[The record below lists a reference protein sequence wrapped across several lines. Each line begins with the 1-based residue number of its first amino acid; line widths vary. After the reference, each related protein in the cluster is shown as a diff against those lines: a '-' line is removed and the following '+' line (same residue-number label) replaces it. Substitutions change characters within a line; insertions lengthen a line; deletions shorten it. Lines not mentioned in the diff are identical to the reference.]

1 MLQAYNLWPGRDCMS
16 RTRSKSTIAIAIVGS
31 VIFILVLTVGT
42 IQSALMATKD
52 TEKAVETVSLLY
64 LDELA
69 GRREQVVS
77 ANLTQ
82 KIEDLNVALE
92 LMEKSDLSD
101 EKHLQAYQAKMKRI
115 YKLEKFAFVDTDGTI
130 YTSLGRQT
138 NISDYNF
145 DYKTIK
151 EAEISVLNLAS
162 TDKKVIIAVPVKDMT
177 LEGKTL
183 LSCFMEI
190 DMDEMLKG
198 VSMNS
203 DDAKTT
209 FCNIYTRDG
218 VALTNVYLG
227 GLAVEDNLLEAMEN
241 AKFSTGSYKQ
251 FLDDFKNG
259 KSGEVTF
266 TYNGTTETLSYVPV
280 TGTDWMLTYLIRDE
294 LIANKINPV
303 ARSIVIRSF
312 IQSALAALVLI
323 GMFGFIIYQIRRN
336 SKLAIEKEASE
347 AANRAKQDQME
358 EKLALQAKLLE
369 EEKRRTV
376 QDSMI
381 TAMSSDYRSVYYV
394 DLDNNEGTC
403 YRGDP
408 KDKDQTDEGVKFPY
422 LERFT
427 WYADNSVE
435 ESYREGFKAFI
446 DPENIRE
453 GLMKEPILAYRY
465 LAKRGS
471 REYYEM
477 IRVAGVRHI
486 EDREDHRVH
495 AIGLGLTVID
505 TEMRKNM
512 AQQEALGDALKSAE
526 QANKAKTA
534 FLSNMSHE
542 IRTPMNAIIGLDNI
556 AMNDP
561 ETPEKTKEYL
571 SKINTSAEHLLN
583 LINDILDMS
592 RIESGRMILKNEE
605 FSFSKMLES
614 INTMFGGQ
622 CLDKKQNYSCNIN
635 GRVDDYYIGDNMKLR
650 QILINILGNAVKFTP
665 EGGDISLGIQRTAQ
679 FDGRS
684 TLQFTITDNGIG
696 MSEEFLP
703 HIFDTFAQEDATS
716 TNKYGSSGLGLAIT
730 KNIIEMMNGT
740 IEVKSKK
747 GEGTT
752 FIVSITLTDSDRKDD
767 VEEELHMR
775 PGDMA
780 VLIIDDDPV
789 ACEHAK
795 LVFEQAGIAAE
806 TAMSGE
812 EGIEMVRLRHVRHEP
827 YNLILVDWQM
837 PGMDGVETTRRIRE
851 IVGNESAIII
861 LTAYKWDD
869 ILEEA
874 LAAGVDSF
882 LAKPLFAANVLE
894 EFKAAALK
902 KMGNRK
908 SEPVD
913 LRGLKV
919 LVAEDVEVNAEI
931 LQMILESRE
940 IESDVAVNGKVAVE
954 LYESHP
960 ENYYAAILMDVRMP
974 EMDGLEAT
982 KHIRAL
988 NRKDSGSIPII
999 ALTANAFDE
1008 DVQRSLQAG
1017 LNAHLTKP
1025 IQPEV
1030 LFETLESLLKTGDK
1044 SADEGGN

>member
-1 MLQAYNLWPGRDCMS
+1 
-16 RTRSKSTIAIAIVGS
+16 
-31 VIFILVLTVGT
+31 
-42 IQSALMATKD
+42 
-52 TEKAVETVSLLY
+52 
-64 LDELA
+64 
-69 GRREQVVS
+69 
-77 ANLTQ
+77 
-82 KIEDLNVALE
+82 
-92 LMEKSDLSD
+92 
-101 EKHLQAYQAKMKRI
+101 
-115 YKLEKFAFVDTDGTI
+115 
-130 YTSLGRQT
+130 
-138 NISDYNF
+138 
-145 DYKTIK
+145 
-151 EAEISVLNLAS
+151 
-162 TDKKVIIAVPVKDMT
+162 
-177 LEGKTL
+177 
-183 LSCFMEI
+183 
-190 DMDEMLKG
+190 
-198 VSMNS
+198 
-203 DDAKTT
+203 
-209 FCNIYTRDG
+209 
-218 VALTNVYLG
+218 
-227 GLAVEDNLLEAMEN
+227 
-241 AKFSTGSYKQ
+241 
-251 FLDDFKNG
+251 
-259 KSGEVTF
+259 
-266 TYNGTTETLSYVPV
+266 
-280 TGTDWMLTYLIRDE
+280 
-294 LIANKINPV
+294 
-303 ARSIVIRSF
+303 
-312 IQSALAALVLI
+312 
-323 GMFGFIIYQIRRN
+323 
-336 SKLAIEKEASE
+336 
-347 AANRAKQDQME
+347 
-358 EKLALQAKLLE
+358 
-369 EEKRRTV
+369 
-376 QDSMI
+376 
-381 TAMSSDYRSVYYV
+381 
-394 DLDNNEGTC
+394 
-403 YRGDP
+403 
-408 KDKDQTDEGVKFPY
+408 
-422 LERFT
+422 
-427 WYADNSVE
+427 
-435 ESYREGFKAFI
+435 
-446 DPENIRE
+446 
-453 GLMKEPILAYRY
+453 
-465 LAKRGS
+465 
-471 REYYEM
+471 
-477 IRVAGVRHI
+477 
-486 EDREDHRVH
+486 
-495 AIGLGLTVID
+495 
-505 TEMRKNM
+505 
-512 AQQEALGDALKSAE
+512 
-526 QANKAKTA
+526 
-534 FLSNMSHE
+534 
-542 IRTPMNAIIGLDNI
+542 
-556 AMNDP
+556 
-561 ETPEKTKEYL
+561 
-571 SKINTSAEHLLN
+571 
-583 LINDILDMS
+583 
-592 RIESGRMILKNEE
+592 
-605 FSFSKMLES
+605 
-614 INTMFGGQ
+614 
-622 CLDKKQNYSCNIN
+622 
-635 GRVDDYYIGDNMKLR
+635 MKLR